1 MLDSDKLLQKVSS
14 RRSETRSQAGQSD
27 LIVGGMRDCRQALNL
42 HSMTASDPQTKL
54 DHVKPTTLMTG
65 SCGVMALIQA

>member
-27 LIVGGMRDCRQALNL
+27 LIVGGMRDCRQALDL
-42 HSMTASDPQTKL
+42 QRMTASDPQTTL
-54 DHVKPTTLMTG
+54 DHVINHSDDRQP
-65 SCGVMALIQA
+65 VA